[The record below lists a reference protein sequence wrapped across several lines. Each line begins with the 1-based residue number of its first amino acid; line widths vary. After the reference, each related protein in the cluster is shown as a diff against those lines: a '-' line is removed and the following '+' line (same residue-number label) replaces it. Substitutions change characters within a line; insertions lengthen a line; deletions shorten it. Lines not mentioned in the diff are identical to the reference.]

1 VYIPAAFD
9 LSLSLAKLKSGQ
21 HVACRN
27 GHTVVMK
34 WRDKRDVMMLSTV
47 HTGKVMDSSKVN
59 RRGERVK
66 KTDCVIDYNQHM
78 CGVDRMD
85 QLMAYYTTLCKTLK
99 WYRKVVLQFLDM
111 AVVNAYLLYTKL
123 CGTKHQIWLH
133 KQLICSLIAADDR
146 TKQMQ
151 LITSAF
157 MHHKA
162 SDLSRSLSGQ
172 HYFDIIPATDAKS
185 MPSRK
190 CVVCRKRRQ
199 HKKTRYLCETCPSKP
214 ALCIVPCFRL
224 SQLCWL

>member
-1 VYIPAAFD
+1 MDIRSSWNGETKGMWWCCQLCTLGRWWTAA
-9 LSLSLAKLKSGQ
+9 KWTG
-21 HVACRN
+21 
-27 GHTVVMK
+27 VVSVS
-34 WRDKRDVMMLSTV
+34 RSRT
-47 HTGKVMDSSKVN
+47 
-59 RRGERVK
+59 
-66 KTDCVIDYNQHM
+66 VIDYNQHM
-78 CGVDRMD
+78 CGVDRRD

-123 CGTKHQIWLH
+123 CGTKHRIWLH
-133 KQLICSLIAADDR
+133 KQLICSLIAVDDR
-146 TKQMQ
+146 TKQLQ

-224 SQLCWL
+224 SQLCWFWLQWKTGQWIYPFPSS